1 MMSMSRLKYT
11 ERETIALL
19 EAIKVW
25 VRVSRDGR
33 SAYVPFAEILEHSAS
48 SFQEGRSALSLGYKW
63 KGLKQKFKDKFGTVV
78 TKPEIHRFCDKLI
91 RIIECQMVDKTA
103 KFVASKVGSSSNQDR
118 KKWNENEVAA
128 LKKGYTKHKDKY
140 NKWASILEE
149 FGSQFNDRT
158 VVNLKDKWRNLREEI
173 KIDQSPKPRRTS
185 GKR

>member
-103 KFVASKVGSSSNQDR
+103 KSLFKFEFSLSDSNNSR
-118 KKWNENEVAA
+118 FSFC
-128 LKKGYTKHKDKY
+128 
-140 NKWASILEE
+140 SISFRSL
-149 FGSQFNDRT
+149 
-158 VVNLKDKWRNLREEI
+158 LI
-173 KIDQSPKPRRTS
+173 
-185 GKR
+185 